1 MGYWKNLEI
10 AMQDEEGDRYPTRR
24 QIRKRRETYRP
35 PNVWV
40 FNTLDMVILLVG
52 FVCAIGLG
60 FVIGTVVWS

>member
-35 PNVWV
+35 PNAWM
-40 FNTLDMVILLVG
+40 FNTVDMVILLMG

-60 FVIGTVVWS
+60 FVIGTAVGS